1 MVSRQFTASGRG
13 RKQGFVNQVW
23 ALSFMRFLCIIV
35 LLLACNTPYF
45 EFSGVPAQRVIVGK
59 SVFDVR
65 MVGDQAEAI
74 GSLKAARSIA
84 VSLTPPWGL

>member
-1 MVSRQFTASGRG
+1 M
-13 RKQGFVNQVW
+13 
-23 ALSFMRFLCIIV
+23 
-35 LLLACNTPYF
+35 
-45 EFSGVPAQRVIVGK
+45 PAQRVIVGK
-59 SVFDVR
+59 SAFDVR

>member
-1 MVSRQFTASGRG
+1 M
-13 RKQGFVNQVW
+13 
-23 ALSFMRFLCIIV
+23 SFMSFLWILV
-35 LLLACNTPYF
+35 LAFGLQYALF